1 MPAADLPAKLKHLK
15 IQTFPH
21 LSSLDL
27 QFLHKPTYLR
37 AVSQPP
43 TQEKQRTGRPQ
54 ACQSFFFFP
63 GVNLPFSAQ
72 QLEVS
77 SPCSAAS
84 PPSRLPACE
93 LPLCCLNTLG
103 PDAAYLDDSHCHS
116 ISTTFACHQ
125 SSPGGDASTNLL
137 LRERARQPIVALVGL
152 ERQPKRPIRIIT
164 HHHRCF
170 VTNGMCTACRWTQT
184 GDRELSSGSE
194 MCMYMRFQRDE
205 LLA

>member
-43 TQEKQRTGRPQ
+43 TQKQRTGRPQ
-54 ACQSFFFFP
+54 ACQSFFFSP

-152 ERQPKRPIRIIT
+152 ERQPKRPIRIIS